1 MHGLL
6 LHGAVQMKFGQFAI
20 DDAKGLLLAH
30 SLRLAGVELSKGHV
44 LDVSDLARL
53 KIAGLEVVTGARLE
67 NDDISENDAAS
78 MLSVAAR
85 ADSLRF
91 SEATT
96 GRVNVYSTVKGVFV
110 AHKAVIDRFNS
121 IDPAITVAC
130 LADHSRVNAGD
141 LVATFKIIPLA
152 VPASTIQ
159 KACILIEDQ
168 AAFCLRPFQ
177 RFSVSLVATELPR
190 LKPSVMDKTARILA
204 RRLAV
209 CGNSLQ
215 RERRTTHETE
225 ALSQALREFS
235 ALPEIAPKLIV
246 VFGASAVIDESDV
259 IPQAIRQAGGTVLR
273 VGMPVDPG
281 NLLVLGL
288 IGETYVIGAPG
299 CARSPMENG
308 FDWILERVLAGEKP
322 DGSVIAGM
330 GVGGLL
336 KEIRSRP
343 MPRDTVSERQ
353 DQMSVAIVLLAAG
366 MSSRMGSSGLHKL
379 LAEFDGIPL
388 LRRTA
393 TVAIGS
399 KASSVALV
407 LGHRADDL
415 QNVLSGL
422 KLSTI
427 INPDYASG
435 MASSLA
441 TGFATQEA
449 RNADG
454 IMVMLADMPDLSSA
468 HLDQLI
474 DAFDA
479 SGATAIVRAVFDGK
493 PGNPVILPRSLQD
506 AVLRLEGDVGA
517 RHLIETSG
525 LPIINVEIG
534 PAAQVDVDTPQA
546 VEAAGGV
553 FVESLRLPPG

>member
-1 MHGLL
+1 
-6 LHGAVQMKFGQFAI
+6 MKFGQFPI
-20 DDAKGLLLAH
+20 DDATGVLLAH
-30 SLRLAGVELSKGHV
+30 SLRLTGVDLSKGHV
-44 LDVSDLARL
+44 LDRSDVERL
-53 KIAGLEVVTGARLE
+53 KAGGLKTVTAARLE
-67 NDDISENDAAS
+67 SDDLSEDDAAS
-78 MLSVAAR
+78 MLAVAAS
-85 ADSLRF
+85 ADSVRF
-91 SEATT
+91 SEART
-96 GRVNVYSTVKGVFV
+96 GRVNVYATVKGVFV
-110 AHKAVIDRFNS
+110 ANKAVIDCFNS
-121 IDPAITVAC
+121 IDPAITFAC

-152 VPASTIQ
+152 VPSSKIEA
-159 KACILIEDQ
+159 ACSVMKEQ
-168 AAFCLRPFQ
+168 AVFCVRPFQ
-177 RFSVSLVATELPR
+177 RFAVSLIATELPR

-215 RERRTTHETE
+215 RESRTTHETQ
-225 ALSQALREFS
+225 ALSEALREVS
-235 ALPEIAPKLIV
+235 ALPDDAPKLIV
-246 VFGASAVIDESDV
+246 VFGASAVIDEGDV
-259 IPQAIRQAGGTVLR
+259 IPQAIREAGGTVLR

-288 IGETYVIGAPG
+288 IGETHVIGAPG

-308 FDWILERVLAGEKP
+308 FDWILERVLTGEKP
-322 DGSVIAGM
+322 DGGVIAGL

-343 MPRDTVSERQ
+343 MPRDNVSERQ

-393 TVAIGS
+393 NVAVGS

-415 QNVLSGL
+415 KNVLSGL

-435 MASSLA
+435 MASSIA

-454 IMVMLADMPDLSSA
+454 IMVMLADMPDLSSV

-493 PGNPVILPRSLQD
+493 PGNPVILPRSLHD
-506 AVLRLEGDVGA
+506 AILRLEGDVGA

-534 PAAQVDVDTPQA
+534 SAALVDVDTPQA

-553 FVESLRLPPG
+553 LVESLNHLPR

>member
-1 MHGLL
+1 
-6 LHGAVQMKFGQFAI
+6 MKFGQFPI
-20 DDAKGLLLAH
+20 DDATGFLLAH
-30 SLRLAGVELSKGHV
+30 SLRFSGVDLSKGHV
-44 LDVSDLARL
+44 LKRSDLQRL
-53 KIAGLEVVTGARLE
+53 KAAGLKTVTAARLE
-67 NDDISENDAAS
+67 SDDLSEDDAAS
-78 MLSVAAR
+78 MLAVAAS

-91 SEATT
+91 SEART

-110 AHKAVIDRFNS
+110 ANKAVIDCFNS

-130 LADHSRVNAGD
+130 LADHSRVNADD

-152 VPASTIQ
+152 VPRSKIEA
-159 KACILIEDQ
+159 ACSVMKEQ
-168 AAFCLRPFQ
+168 TAFCVRPFK
-177 RFSVSLVATELPR
+177 RFAVSLIATELPR

-215 RERRTTHETE
+215 RESRTTHETQ
-225 ALSQALREFS
+225 ALSEALREVS
-235 ALPEIAPKLIV
+235 ALQDDAPKLIV
-246 VFGASAVIDESDV
+246 VFGASAVIDEGDV
-259 IPQAIRQAGGTVLR
+259 IPQAIREAGGTVLR

-288 IGETYVIGAPG
+288 IGETHVIGAPG

-308 FDWILERVLAGEKP
+308 FDWILERVLTGEKP
-322 DGSVIAGM
+322 DGGMIAGL

-343 MPRDTVSERQ
+343 MPRDNVSERQ

-393 TVAIGS
+393 TVAVGS

-415 QNVLSGL
+415 INVLSGL

-454 IMVMLADMPDLSSA
+454 IMVMLADMPDLSSV

-493 PGNPVILPRSLQD
+493 PGNPVILPRSLHD
-506 AVLRLEGDVGA
+506 AILRLEGDVGA

-534 PAAQVDVDTPQA
+534 SAAQVDVDTPQA

-553 FVESLRLPPG
+553 LVESLNHLP